1 MSNKISF
8 GIEPNNLNYIVSGIK
23 NLTISIHNQFFTDS
37 TINSERNSLLHEESY
52 VNVECLSATSEDTAM
67 LQSAAISAKPIY
79 CRISSDKVHSL
90 YGSFVISQLEL
101 ENSEGEIAEC
111 SFKLK
116 SSGPYELK

>member
-8 GIEPNNLNYIVSGIK
+8 GVEPNNLNYIVSGIK

-37 TINSERNSLLHEESY
+37 TIDSERNSLLHEESY
-52 VNVECLSATSEDTAM
+52 INVECLSATSEDTAM
-67 LQSAAISAKPIY
+67 LQSAAISAKTIY

>member
-37 TINSERNSLLHEESY
+37 TIDSERNSLLHEESY

-67 LQSAAISAKPIY
+67 LQSAAISAIPIY